1 MYLTIKQKPRLSNEE
16 LNTLKELSHIAK
28 SLYNEALYNIRQ
40 YFFSTGSYLNY
51 YENYK
56 ELKNSDNYKLLNS
69 NMAEQILKE
78 VDGSFKSFFALKRLK
93 DKGKY
98 DDKVKIPHYLD
109 SDAYSTLVI
118 GFVRIVDTNK
128 LVIPY
133 SNAYRVNHSPIT
145 VTIPP
150 QLVNK
155 HIKEIRIIPKLNAS
169 YFEFQ
174 YTYEANIERSYL
186 SSHKYI
192 SLDIGINNLVT
203 AITSTGN
210 SFIIDGRYLKSINQ
224 WFNKK
229 NSYLQ
234 SIHMKQLHF
243 KGDASKVP
251 YTTKQNKLLDKRN
264 NRINDY
270 ISKTANYIINYCVR
284 NNIGNIVLGYNPD
297 IQKESK
303 LSKQVN
309 QSFISLPIGK
319 LKDKLSYLCEQYDIN
334 LILQEE
340 SYTSKASFLDNDDI
354 PVYNNNN
361 NDGDDNNSNNN
372 IVSNGNNYKFSGT
385 RIKRG
390 LYKSSNGTLINADIN
405 GSLNILKK
413 ALINKFSK
421 NINNNSTTS
430 KADDC
435 KLILNNLCI
444 AGHVDV
450 PKRIRL
456 A

>member
-1 MYLTIKQKPRLSNEE
+1 MYLTIKQQPKLSKDE
-16 LNTLKELSHIAK
+16 LIVLRQLSHTAK

-40 YFFSTGSYLNY
+40 YFFKNKKYLNY

-56 ELKNSDNYKLLNS
+56 VLKSSDNYKLLNS
-69 NMAEQILKE
+69 NMSQQILKE
-78 VDGSFKSFFALKRLK
+78 VDGSFKSFFSLLKLK
-93 DKGKY
+93 NKGKY
-98 DDKVKIPHYLD
+98 DEKVKIPHYLD
-109 SDAYSTLVI
+109 KNAYSTLVI
-118 GFVRIVDTNK
+118 GFVRIVDNNK

-133 SNAYRVNHSPIT
+133 SNTFRKDHKSII

-150 QLVNK
+150 QLVNTR
-155 HIKEIRIIPKLNAS
+155 IKEIRIIPKLNGT

-174 YTYEANIERSYL
+174 YTYEANIESIKL
-186 SSHKYI
+186 SSHKYL

-203 AITSTGN
+203 AVSNTGN

-229 NSYLQ
+229 NSRLQ

-243 KGDASKVP
+243 KGDSSKVP
-251 YTTKQNKLLDKRN
+251 YTYNQNKLLDKRN
-264 NRINDY
+264 KRINDY
-270 ISKTANYIINYCVR
+270 LSKTARYIINYCIS
-284 NNIGNIVLGYNPD
+284 NDIGNIVLGYNND
-297 IQKESK
+297 FQKQSK

-309 QSFISLPIGK
+309 QSFTIIPIGK
-319 LKDKLSYLCEQYDIN
+319 LKDKLSYLSELYGIN

-340 SYTSKASFLDNDDI
+340 SYTSKASFLDEDEIPTYGKDD
-354 PVYNNNN
+354 
-361 NDGDDNNSNNN
+361 
-372 IVSNGNNYKFSGT
+372 NYKFSGT

-390 LYKSSNGTLINADIN
+390 LYKTSKGTLINADIN

-413 ALINKFSK
+413 ALLNTSN
-421 NINNNSTTS
+421 NIKS
-430 KADDC
+430 KADDY
-435 KLILNNLCI
+435 KQLLSNLCI
-444 AGHVDV
+444 VGHVDV